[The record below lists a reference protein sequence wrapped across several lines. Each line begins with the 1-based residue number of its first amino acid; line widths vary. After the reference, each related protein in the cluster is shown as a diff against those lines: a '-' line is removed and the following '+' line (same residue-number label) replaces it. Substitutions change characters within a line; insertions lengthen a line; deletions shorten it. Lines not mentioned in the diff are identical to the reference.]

1 MLAIHTMSPQEL
13 HNITTVIN
21 ALVGIKWSLIS
32 IAVLLWGLA
41 VYFLLKEIPIWWHS
55 FDKKKKKP
63 NLSRLEQMQKDLRD
77 AERPRRDS

>member
-1 MLAIHTMSPQEL
+1 MESLNLLRE
-13 HNITTVIN
+13 VII
-21 ALVGIKWSLIS
+21 IKWGVVCIVAS
-32 IAVLLWGLA
+32 LWGLA

-77 AERPRRDS
+77 AERPRRNS